1 MKYLITGVA
10 GFIGF
15 HLAKKL
21 LDRNVEIYGVD
32 NLNSYYDPS
41 LKNDRLEQLK
51 PYKNFS
57 FKKVDICDKN
67 ALKNVFQ
74 EFSPHKVVNFAAQP
88 GVRYS
93 LINPDAYIKSNL
105 IGFHNVIELC
115 KDFEIRGLIY
125 ASSSS
130 VYGGNQKTPFSVTDK
145 TMKPISLYGATKKSN
160 ELIAHSYSSIYGLNN
175 TGLRF
180 FTVYGSWYRPDMGIF
195 IFIKKIL
202 NEEPITLYNN
212 GDMHRDFTFIDDII
226 SGTIAAID
234 KNYKFEIFNLGNC
247 NSISLTNLI
256 QIIEK
261 SLNKKAKIRYES
273 LQSGDMISTSAD
285 IDHSVDRLGFKP
297 KTNIEE
303 GISSL
308 IKWYKDYYNV

>member
-21 LDRNVEIYGVD
+21 LDGNVEIYGVD

-41 LKNDRLEQLK
+41 LKNDRLKQLK
-51 PYKNFS
+51 SYKNFN

-67 ALKNVFQ
+67 ALKNIFE
-74 EFSPHKVVNFAAQP
+74 EFSPRKVVNFAAQP

-93 LINPDAYIKSNL
+93 LINPDAYIKTNL

-115 KDFEIRGLIY
+115 KDFKVKGLIY

-130 VYGGNQKTPFSVTDK
+130 VYGGNQKIPFSVTDK

-160 ELIAHSYSSIYGLNN
+160 ELIAHSYSSVYGLHN

-180 FTVYGSWYRPDMGIF
+180 FTVYGSWYRPDMGLF

-202 NEEPITLYNN
+202 NEEPITLFNN
-212 GDMHRDFTFIDDII
+212 GDMYRDFTFIDDII

-261 SLNKKAKIRYES
+261 NLNKKAKIKYEP

-285 IDHSVDRLGFKP
+285 IVHSVDKLGFKP